1 MRASVIAVA
10 VVMAPFACASAQ
22 VVWDETNM
30 GDISSDPSAPTGLTL
45 GVGDNIIFG
54 SVGGGGAGAADIRDY
69 VTFTIAPGQ
78 SLVGLI
84 QIAYLD
90 VVTAGPGNRGFHA
103 INEGATSFIPDPV
116 TAGMFLGGDHLD
128 PLPAGTDMLPT
139 LASAPL
145 AGTGF
150 SVPLGPGTYSYL
162 VQQTGPQLTA
172 YSISLQVVP
181 APGALAVLGLGGL
194 LAMRRRR

>member
-1 MRASVIAVA
+1 MTPLASV
-10 VVMAPFACASAQ
+10 SAQ

-30 GDISSDPSAPTGLTL
+30 GDLSSDPSAPTGLTL

-54 SVGGGGAGAADIRDY
+54 SVGGGAGGLADVRDY
-69 VTFTIAPGQ
+69 VTFTIGPGQ
-78 SLVGLI
+78 SLVGLV
-84 QIAYLD
+84 QLVYVD
-90 VVTAGPGNRGFHA
+90 VVTGGPGNRGFHA
-103 INEGATSFIPDPV
+103 INSGSTSFIPDPV

-162 VQQTGPQLTA
+162 VQQTGPELTA

-181 APGALAVLGLGGL
+181 GPSALALLGLGGIA
-194 LAMRRRR
+194 AMRRRR